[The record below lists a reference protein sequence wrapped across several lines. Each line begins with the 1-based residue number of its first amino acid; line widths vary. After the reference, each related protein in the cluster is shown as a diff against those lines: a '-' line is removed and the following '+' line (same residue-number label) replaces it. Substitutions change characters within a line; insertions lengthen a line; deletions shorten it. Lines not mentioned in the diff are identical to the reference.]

1 MMFKDGFHGWWR
13 ARGAEA
19 AAETARDLARVALVT
34 GAAAIPVAILL
45 FHVHNQYE
53 VVRSGYDIAE
63 VTREHKRLAEDNK
76 KLRIEA
82 AVQGRA
88 GRVTQL
94 ARERFGLEPTRPEQI
109 HIIEIVDSP
118 APVDPGARAD
128 LAR

>member
-1 MMFKDGFHGWWR
+1 MFKDGLHGWWR
-13 ARGAEA
+13 AQGAEVLA
-19 AAETARDLARVALVT
+19 DTARDLARVSLVT

-94 ARERFGLEPTRPEQI
+94 AREQFGLEPTRPEQI
-109 HIIEIVDSP
+109 HIIEIVDAP
-118 APVDPGARAD
+118 APEEPGARAD
-128 LAR
+128 LSR

>member
-1 MMFKDGFHGWWR
+1 MFEEGLLSWLRYEGLEVLAD
-13 ARGAEA
+13 
-19 AAETARDLARVALVT
+19 TARDFVRVGVVT
-34 GAAAIPVAILL
+34 AAAAVPVAILL

-53 VVRSGYDIAE
+53 VVHSGYDIAE

-94 ARERFGLEPTRPEQI
+94 AQERFGLEPTQPEQI

-118 APVDPGARAD
+118 AEDPGARAE
-128 LAR
+128 LSH